1 MAEAMGP
8 PDTSR
13 RIPQLDGLRG
23 IAIAMVLVYHF
34 AGGVAGIQP
43 PFPALVAFPINFG
56 WSGVDLFF
64 VLSGFLIGGILIDA
78 RQSPNYFRV
87 FYRRRVCRILP
98 MYFASFAAILLAA
111 HFVNSSETPN
121 LLHPLIPW
129 PASVTFMQNFWM
141 AFRNDPGSFALAPT
155 WSLAVEEQFYLTLP
169 ALIYFVKPQRLVWV
183 FTGGIVLAPLIRL
196 AIFLANP
203 KLVYAMAFLLPC
215 RMDSLLFGVVI
226 AYFLRQPGAWDSLR
240 ARRRQLWTAVEVL
253 TICCAL
259 LMAFRTEYSPPV
271 LLVGYDVLGLLF
283 SGVLLLALM
292 EDRISRLLQA
302 KWLMALGTISYCVYL
317 IHELVFGM
325 TYLALKRYT
334 TSWAATT
341 ILTLILTVVIAKLS
355 WEYFEKPLVKL
366 GHREH
371 YLPGSSVAAAST
383 GGTAEGDPRVRVIPN
398 P

>member
-8 PDTSR
+8 PDNSR

-23 IAIAMVLVYHF
+23 VAIAMVLVYHL
-34 AGGVAGIQP
+34 AGGAAGIAP
-43 PFPALVAFPINFG
+43 SFPEFLAFPINFG

-64 VLSGFLIGGILIDA
+64 VLSGFLIGGILLDA

-87 FYRRRVCRILP
+87 FYRRRVCRIFP
-98 MYFASFAAILLAA
+98 MYFATFAAFLLAL
-111 HFVNSSETPN
+111 HFVRAPETPY
-121 LLHPLIPW
+121 LLHPVIPW
-129 PASVTFMQNFWM
+129 QATVTFTQNFWM

-169 ALIYFVKPQRLVWV
+169 ALIYFVKPERLVWV
-183 FTGGIVLAPLIRL
+183 LTGGIILAPLIRL

-215 RMDSLLFGVVI
+215 RMDSLLFGVLI
-226 AYFLRQPGAWDSLR
+226 AYFLRQPGAWDFLR
-240 ARRRQLWTAVEVL
+240 AHRPQLWTAVEVL
-253 TICCAL
+253 TVLCAPL
-259 LMAFRTEYSPPV
+259 VALQTRYASLVP
-271 LLVGYDVLGLLF
+271 LVGYDLLALLF
-283 SGVLLLALM
+283 SGILLLALL
-292 EDRISRLLQA
+292 EESIAGLLRA

-325 TYLALKRYT
+325 TYLALKPHT
-334 TSWAATT
+334 TSWAATV
-341 ILTLILTVVIAKLS
+341 ILTLILIVVIAKLS
-355 WEYFEKPLVKL
+355 WEYFEKPLVKF

-371 YLPGSSVAAAST
+371 YLPGGPVAAAST
-383 GGTAEGDPRVRVIPN
+383 GGTAEGSAPMGVLPN